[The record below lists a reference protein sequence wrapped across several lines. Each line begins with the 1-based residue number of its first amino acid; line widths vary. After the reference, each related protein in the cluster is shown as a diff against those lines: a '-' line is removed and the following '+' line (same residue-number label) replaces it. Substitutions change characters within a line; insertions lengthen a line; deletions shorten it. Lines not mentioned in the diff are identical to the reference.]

1 MFQDLFC
8 VYLVLLVAYA
18 ALVALQVWA
27 NTRRQRHPITRL
39 LAAQLATE
47 LAALFAAS
55 AHNAVFSADGVG
67 VPWVGMA
74 GDIAEVC
81 SCCLVSEEEK
91 TELYFSCFASL
102 LRTSTH
108 LSQVFSQSLFMLL
121 LLLLAMGWAV
131 TRTELKWRWQIFTVW
146 LSYSL
151 LHCLLYVWKK
161 VCDYQPRNY
170 LILFIFIGVLI
181 LCRVT

>member
-1 MFQDLFC
+1 M
-8 VYLVLLVAYA
+8 YLLLLVAYS

-67 VPWVGMA
+67 VPWVGFA

-81 SCCLVSEEEK
+81 SCCLVSQEERTK
-91 TELYFSCFASL
+91 LYHS
-102 LRTSTH
+102 
-108 LSQVFSQSLFMLL
+108 
-121 LLLLAMGWAV
+121 
-131 TRTELKWRWQIFTVW
+131 
-146 LSYSL
+146 
-151 LHCLLYVWKK
+151 
-161 VCDYQPRNY
+161 
-170 LILFIFIGVLI
+170 
-181 LCRVT
+181 